1 MAKKDPVKN
10 YLKSVQR
17 RLRLPKDIRL
27 RVMADFAGAVESRR
41 EAGKTDEEI
50 FAELGSPKEAA
61 MQLNEQMKEYAWKKS
76 PWRWLCLAAAAVSA
90 LALLI
95 GLFQWLTVVDFVGS
109 NAASIGI
116 IGGADGPTA
125 VFVASPSHSSL
136 FKWCAAGLIFVLG
149 TLGFALLGRVR
160 KK

>member
-76 PWRWLCLAAAAVSA
+76 PWR
-90 LALLI
+90 
-95 GLFQWLTVVDFVGS
+95 
-109 NAASIGI
+109 
-116 IGGADGPTA
+116 
-125 VFVASPSHSSL
+125 
-136 FKWCAAGLIFVLG
+136 
-149 TLGFALLGRVR
+149 
-160 KK
+160 